1 MQPKLDTITRTDEV
15 TKEKTIVPH
24 TPMLAI
30 NSLSP
35 KDQLMNTQGKDQ
47 IFTNH
52 SPAGSKASKSL
63 KSNKPSIDGD
73 QPIVGPIITSLT
85 PKGATPFDSS
95 NAGTAQVIPR
105 SLQSKQGK
113 KPTGSVEASPK
124 ANKRFDSADLN
135 KVVTGGT
142 PSKGSYNS
150 QRSGNSNKRS
160 PPNAYKPIHQR
171 KVSQGSQVDKLQL

>member
-15 TKEKTIVPH
+15 TKEKSIVPH

-47 IFTNH
+47 IFTNQ

-63 KSNKPSIDGD
+63 KSNKPSIDDD
-73 QPIVGPIITSLT
+73 QPLAGPIITSFT
-85 PKGATPFDSS
+85 PKGAKPLDS
-95 NAGTAQVIPR
+95 NAIAAQGIPR

-113 KPTGSVEASPK
+113 KPNGSVEASPK
-124 ANKRFDSADLN
+124 ASKRFDSADLN
-135 KVVTGGT
+135 KVVTGGS
-142 PSKGSYNS
+142 PSKGSYHS
-150 QRSGNSNKRS
+150 QISGNSNNRS
-160 PPNAYKPIHQR
+160 PTNAYKPIHQR